1 MSKYKYTLRDYHAIK
16 EAEIKLDGIT
26 VLSGINGCGKSTLSR
41 WLYYL
46 VNGSAR
52 FEEFL
57 LGSYIEEIN
66 AKYDLFRR
74 LTIDLCR
81 TVRVRRGISELYLFT
96 SKIRSTISTIN
107 TFEISNKEN
116 VEEKFL
122 EFIDLYN
129 ILLDDFQS
137 LYLLLC
143 NKKSE
148 NDKLLN
154 SGLMIRRIASVVL
167 GVNDCDESIESKIS
181 TFIDDNVNYFNKQ
194 YEKFI
199 NELYICKKEKFF
211 KIITG
216 EFLLTSKPPLNIQ
229 LSEGDF
235 DFISDNT
242 ISRLYS
248 LKRAIYIDTPMS
260 ITSDDEKNIFW
271 KDLRNIM
278 MKDFSKEV
286 DNRKL
291 LIRIKKILGGEAVL
305 NKDDLSAEK
314 TLRYIS
320 SDNKINILL
329 KDVATGYK
337 SFSYIQ
343 RLLENGELTSETLLM
358 IDEPEA
364 HLHPQWIV
372 EFARILVMLHKEIGV
387 KIMIASH
394 NPDMIFAIQAI
405 AKALGVIE
413 NTNFYLAEPYEGNP
427 HQYVYRCLGQD
438 IEDIFKSFNVAFD
451 KINTYAGRSIGL

>member
-1 MSKYKYTLRDYHAIK
+1 MSKYKYILRDYHAIK

-57 LGSYIEEIN
+57 FYLYIDSIITKINRLSLAVGEIERNYFWEDINIQENTFYNELDDAEKEFNRIIYSSDKLEEIIGFVSVVFT
-66 AKYDLFRR
+66 KI
-74 LTIDLCR
+74 TIDARKYFLDSFSKEK
-81 TVRVRRGISELYLFT
+81 VSEVKKKRVFTLLRINLEDKSEKTALLEFEEENTAWIQDISKNLVDNIR
-96 SKIRSTISTIN
+96 IRS
-107 TFEISNKEN
+107 
-116 VEEKFL
+116 
-122 EFIDLYN
+122 
-129 ILLDDFQS
+129 
-137 LYLLLC
+137 
-143 NKKSE
+143 SE
-148 NDKLLN
+148 
-154 SGLMIRRIASVVL
+154 M
-167 GVNDCDESIESKIS
+167 
-181 TFIDDNVNYFNKQ
+181 
-194 YEKFI
+194 
-199 NELYICKKEKFF
+199 FF
-211 KIITG
+211 KLI
-216 EFLLTSKPPLNIQ
+216 SKHYYIGMKDPINIQ
-229 LSEGDF
+229 LSE
-235 DFISDNT
+235 DNVNILEDGYT
-242 ISRLYS
+242 
-248 LKRAIYIDTPMS
+248 LKLFNLTHAIYVDTPMS
-260 ITSDDEKNIFW
+260 ITSNDTNNIFW
-271 KDLRNIM
+271 NDLRRRIIADTPDKAN
-278 MKDFSKEV
+278 
-286 DNRKL
+286 NQKL
-291 LIRIKKILGGEAVL
+291 LIRIKRILGGETIL
-305 NKDDLSAEK
+305 NKDELSANK
-314 TLRYIS
+314 TLRFITA
-320 SDNKINILL
+320 DNKINILL

>member
-1 MSKYKYTLRDYHAIK
+1 MSKYTYTLRDYHAIK

-57 LGSYIEEIN
+57 FYKYRDSIIAKVNNLSLAVGEIEDKYLWDINIQENMFYKELDDAGKEFNRIVYSSDKLDEIIGFVSIIFTKIIID
-66 AKYDLFRR
+66 AKKYFLDAF
-74 LTIDLCR
+74 TEGN
-81 TVRVRRGISELYLFT
+81 VSEA
-96 SKIRSTISTIN
+96 KINRIFSILRIN
-107 TFEISNKEN
+107 LEDKSEKTALLEFEEENINWIQEISKNL
-116 VEEKFL
+116 V
-122 EFIDLYN
+122 DN
-129 ILLDDFQS
+129 IRMRS
-137 LYLLLC
+137 
-143 NKKSE
+143 SE
-148 NDKLLN
+148 
-154 SGLMIRRIASVVL
+154 I
-167 GVNDCDESIESKIS
+167 
-181 TFIDDNVNYFNKQ
+181 FFNLIGKH
-194 YEKFI
+194 YYVWIKDP
-199 NELYICKKEKFF
+199 
-211 KIITG
+211 IT
-216 EFLLTSKPPLNIQ
+216 IQ
-229 LSEGDF
+229 LSE
-235 DFISDNT
+235 DNVNIFEAEYT
-242 ISRLYS
+242 
-248 LKRAIYIDTPMS
+248 LKLFNLTKAIYVDTPMS
-260 ITSDDEKNIFW
+260 ITSNDTTNIFW
-271 KDLRNIM
+271 NDLRRRMIADTPDKAN
-278 MKDFSKEV
+278 
-286 DNRKL
+286 NQKL
-291 LIRIKKILGGEAVL
+291 LMRIKRILGGEAIL
-305 NKDDLSAEK
+305 NKDELSANK
-314 TLRYIS
+314 TLRFIT

-372 EFARILVMLHKEIGV
+372 DFARILVMLHKEIGV

-394 NPDMIFAIQAI
+394 NPDMISAIQAI
-405 AKALGVIE
+405 AEASGVIE

-451 KINTYAGRSIGL
+451 KINMYADRSIGL

>member
-57 LGSYIEEIN
+57 FYSYMDFIITKVNKLSQAIGEIIHKNFLEDIGTEENMFYNKLDNVEKKFDSIVYSPDKLEEVIDFVSEVFTKIIIDAKKYLLDLFIEEKVSE
-66 AKYDLFRR
+66 AKRKRIFSILG
-74 LTIDLCR
+74 IDLEFKSEK
-81 TVRVRRGISELYLFT
+81 TALLEFEEENINWIQEISKKLVDNIR
-96 SKIRSTISTIN
+96 IRSS
-107 TFEISNKEN
+107 
-116 VEEKFL
+116 
-122 EFIDLYN
+122 
-129 ILLDDFQS
+129 
-137 LYLLLC
+137 
-143 NKKSE
+143 
-148 NDKLLN
+148 
-154 SGLMIRRIASVVL
+154 
-167 GVNDCDESIESKIS
+167 
-181 TFIDDNVNYFNKQ
+181 
-194 YEKFI
+194 
-199 NELYICKKEKFF
+199 EKFF
-211 KIITG
+211 KLISKHYYIIMKD
-216 EFLLTSKPPLNIQ
+216 SINIQ
-229 LSEGDF
+229 LSE
-235 DFISDNT
+235 DNVNILEDGYT
-242 ISRLYS
+242 
-248 LKRAIYIDTPMS
+248 LKLFNLTKAIYVDTPMS
-260 ITSDDEKNIFW
+260 ITSNYTNNIFW
-271 KDLRNIM
+271 NDLRRRMIADSLAKAN
-278 MKDFSKEV
+278 
-286 DNRKL
+286 NQKL
-291 LIRIKKILGGEAVL
+291 LMRIKRILGGEAIL
-305 NKDDLSAEK
+305 NKDEFSANR
-314 TLRYIS
+314 TLRFIT
-320 SDNKINILL
+320 SDNKLNIPLR
-329 KDVATGYK
+329 DVATGYK

-394 NPDMIFAIQAI
+394 NPDMISAIQAI
-405 AKALGVIE
+405 AEATGVIE

-427 HQYVYRCLGQD
+427 HQYVYRCLGKD